1 MTMTIAPEVFKV
13 PTSKRDESLVALMM
27 PFNTI
32 YNTVGDVIKEAAT
45 SLSLDCK
52 RVDDIWEDSTI
63 IQDVFNLIFASAFV
77 VCDFSERNSNVF
89 YEAGIAHTLGRTVIP
104 IVQDIR
110 DIPSDLKQHRA
121 IRYLPNNEGLLK
133 LKTEITKR
141 MEYLKAKIQPAIK
154 PKGRNRRKVYQGET
168 TNGN

>member
-1 MTMTIAPEVFKV
+1 MTLTIAPEVFKV
-13 PTSKRDESLVALMM
+13 PTSKRDPSLVALMM
-27 PFNTI
+27 PFDTR
-32 YNTVGDVIKEAAT
+32 YNAVSDAIKEAAT

-89 YEAGIAHTLGRTVIP
+89 YESGIAHTLGRTVIP

-121 IRYLPNNEGLLK
+121 IKYLPNNEGLLK
-133 LKTEITKR
+133 LKADITKR
-141 MEYLKAKIQPAIK
+141 MKSLKARNQPTTK
-154 PKGRNRRKVYQGET
+154 KKGRNRRKVYQGET